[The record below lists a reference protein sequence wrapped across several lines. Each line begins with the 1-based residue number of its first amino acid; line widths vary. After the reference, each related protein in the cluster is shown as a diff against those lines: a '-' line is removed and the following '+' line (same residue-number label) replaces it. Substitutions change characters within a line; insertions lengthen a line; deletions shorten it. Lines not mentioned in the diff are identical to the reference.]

1 MGGISTSSF
10 LCITPLVA
18 LMSACVTCDCLLRI
32 TPLVPAMKKK
42 SNLENLKN
50 SLFFIHANQ
59 RSTDSYI
66 LFNSYC

>member
-1 MGGISTSSF
+1 MYNTIGGADVSLCHMWLFVKNNTISS
-10 LCITPLVA
+10 CNE
-18 LMSACVTCDCLLRI
+18 
-32 TPLVPAMKKK
+32 KKK
-42 SNLENLKN
+42 INLENLKN